1 MEPGEP
7 DIMERPPRDPERG
20 LINKFFLLQIGLSD
34 LVIGISAFLVFMYFN
49 GTDVSDTYAQTAT
62 FSMMALGQLTHIFN
76 VRHDN
81 RFGLDKSIFENKALI
96 GALIISVGLLLL
108 AVYVPFMQNVMGT
121 EGITLTAWG
130 ILFAVAAIVTLIN
143 HVIKKVVHRL
153 AGE

>member
-1 MEPGEP
+1 M
-7 DIMERPPRDPERG
+7 
-20 LINKFFLLQIGLSD
+20 
-34 LVIGISAFLVFMYFN
+34 
-49 GTDVSDTYAQTAT
+49 
-62 FSMMALGQLTHIFN
+62 THIFN

-143 HVIKKVVHRL
+143 HIIKKIFIALR
-153 AGE
+153 ENK